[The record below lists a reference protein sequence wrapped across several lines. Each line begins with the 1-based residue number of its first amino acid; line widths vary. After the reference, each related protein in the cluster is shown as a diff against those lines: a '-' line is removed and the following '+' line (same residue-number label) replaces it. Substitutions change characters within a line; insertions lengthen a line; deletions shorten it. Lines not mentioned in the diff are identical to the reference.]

1 MTKVM
6 DEACRTILDA
16 VHLSVRDAL
25 GRRGAGNRIGVAF
38 SGGVDSTLLATVCD
52 SMGYDVALLTV
63 GFEGSHDVEFAR
75 VVASEMPRM
84 GGRHH
89 ILTIG
94 DAPDFGDAYES
105 VLDVVRTDNLSWI
118 ENSVAFYHICRL
130 ARTIPVDTVLAA
142 NGIDELFCGYDAYR
156 RALCECS
163 EIGGAAAA
171 TADND
176 ATVSNDTVGNDS
188 HSSPADANNTDYDVT
203 AASGPAQISSS
214 SSAAD
219 VIHEIMRQ
227 KLDNELRMMRAIDKV
242 ASLCGVSVLQPLLS
256 KRFCRA
262 AYGIPLSEK
271 IRGPRDMYRKHV
283 IRRLASKIG
292 VPSASWQKRKKAM
305 QYGSGIH
312 KAVLRIRKRRAA

>member
-1 MTKVM
+1 MAM

-16 VHLSVRDAL
+16 MQLSVRDAL
-25 GRRGAGNRIGVAF
+25 GEPSAGGRIGVAF

-52 SMGYDVALLTV
+52 AMGYDIALLTV
-63 GFEGSHDVEFAR
+63 GFEGSHDMEFAR
-75 VVASEMPRM
+75 VVAAEMPQM
-84 GGRHH
+84 GGRRHTQ
-89 ILTIG
+89 TIG
-94 DAPDFGDAYES
+94 DTPDFAGAYES
-105 VLDVVRTDNLSWI
+105 VRDVIRTDNLSWI

-130 ARTIPVDTVLAA
+130 ARTIPVDVVLTA

-163 EIGGAAAA
+163 DDG
-171 TADND
+171 
-176 ATVSNDTVGNDS
+176 DTVAGDAIAGDGLG
-188 HSSPADANNTDYDVT
+188 SPADASTDYAIT
-203 AASGPAQISSS
+203 ATCGPAQISGN
-214 SSAAD
+214 AED
-219 VIHEIMRQ
+219 VIYGIMRQ

-256 KRFCRA
+256 KEFCRA

-283 IRRLASKIG
+283 IRRLAGAVG
-292 VPSASWQKRKKAM
+292 VPRTSCQKRKKAM

-312 KAVLRIRKRRAA
+312 KAVLRIRKRPAA

>member
-1 MTKVM
+1 MTKAM

-16 VHLSVRDAL
+16 VHLSIRDAL
-25 GRRGAGNRIGVAF
+25 DKQGAGSRIGVAF

-75 VVASEMPRM
+75 AVASEMPRM
-84 GGRHH
+84 RERHH

-94 DAPDFGDAYES
+94 DTPDFGDAYES
-105 VLDVVRTDNLSWI
+105 VLDVVRTDSLSWI

-163 EIGGAAAA
+163 KIGDAAAA
-171 TADND
+171 GND
-176 ATVSNDTVGNDS
+176 ATVSNDAVGNDS
-188 HSSPADANNTDYDVT
+188 HSSPAGANSTDYDV
-203 AASGPAQISSS
+203 AAARGPTQIS

-227 KLDNELRMMRAIDKV
+227 KIDNELRMMRAIDKV

-256 KRFCRA
+256 RRFCRI

-271 IRGPRDMYRKHV
+271 IRGPRDMHRKHV
-283 IRRLASKIG
+283 IRRLASEIG
-292 VPSASWQKRKKAM
+292 VPRASWQKRKKAM

-312 KAVLRIRKRRAA
+312 KAVLRIRKRSAA

>member
-1 MTKVM
+1 MAKVM
-6 DEACRTILDA
+6 DESCRTILDA

-25 GRRGAGNRIGVAF
+25 GKQGAGSRIGVAF

-52 SMGYDVALLTV
+52 AMGYDVELLTV

-84 GGRHH
+84 RERHH

-94 DAPDFGDAYES
+94 DTPDFGDAYES
-105 VLDVVRTDNLSWI
+105 VLDVVHTDNLSWI

-163 EIGGAAAA
+163 EIGDAAAG
-171 TADND
+171 ND
-176 ATVSNDTVGNDS
+176 TTVGNGVVGSDAAAS
-188 HSSPADANNTDYDVT
+188 DGRSSPAGANSTDYDV
-203 AASGPAQISSS
+203 AAARGPAQIS

-227 KLDNELRMMRAIDKV
+227 KIDNELRMMRAIDRV

-256 KRFCRA
+256 RRFCRI

-271 IRGPRDMYRKHV
+271 IRGPRDMHRKHV
-283 IRRLASKIG
+283 IRRLASEIG
-292 VPSASWQKRKKAM
+292 VPRASWQKRKKAM

-312 KAVLRIRKRRAA
+312 KAVLRIRKRSAA

>member
-1 MTKVM
+1 M
-6 DEACRTILDA
+6 DGACHAILDA
-16 VHLSVRDAL
+16 VHSSVRDAL
-25 GRRGAGNRIGVAF
+25 GKQGAGSRIGVAF

-52 SMGYDVALLTV
+52 AMGYDVALLTV

-75 VVASEMPRM
+75 VVASEMSRM
-84 GGRHH
+84 RERHH

-94 DAPDFGDAYES
+94 DTSDFGNAYES

-130 ARTIPVDTVLAA
+130 ARIIPVDTVLAA

-156 RALCECS
+156 RALCEY
-163 EIGGAAAA
+163 GGGGDYNVAGSDAAASDGRNPPAGANSTDYDAAAA
-171 TADND
+171 C
-176 ATVSNDTVGNDS
+176 
-188 HSSPADANNTDYDVT
+188 
-203 AASGPAQISSS
+203 GPAQISSG
-214 SSAAD
+214 AAD

-227 KLDNELRMMRAIDKV
+227 KIDNELRMMRAIDRV

-256 KRFCRA
+256 RRFCRI

-283 IRRLASKIG
+283 IRRLASEIG
-292 VPSASWQKRKKAM
+292 VPRASWQKRKKAM

-312 KAVLRIRKRRAA
+312 KAVLRIRKRPAA